1 MIIVNR
7 KRNGALLENRLNRV
21 VVFSSFLQ
29 EAVQSYCDNRLCCP
43 VGLCISSP
51 DNILNYLLK
60 LIVAVFW

>member
-1 MIIVNR
+1 MEKKYTVIMIIVNR

-43 VGLCISSP
+43 VAFVF
-51 DNILNYLLK
+51 LL
-60 LIVAVFW
+60 LITF